1 MNQKM
6 VKKIRKIFGP
16 REDAVR
22 KFYQTLSP
30 HARSEASRRMDFFL
44 SAEDKEALLNKY
56 IKLDTP
62 IDGEEE

>member
-1 MNQKM
+1 V

-30 HARSEASRRMDFFL
+30 HERSEVSRRMDFFL

-62 IDGEEE
+62 ISGEEE

>member
-1 MNQKM
+1 M
-6 VKKIRKIFGP
+6 VKKIRKIFGS
-16 REDAVR
+16 REAAVR

-30 HARSEASRRMDFFL
+30 HKRSVVSKRMNFFL

-62 IDGEEE
+62 INGEEE